1 MFCLRLFGGFD
12 FIAYVASMKNLFF
25 FLLIFSFP
33 KNSFAQKEK
42 AIKKLNDNL
51 LKIKQKH
58 ELLGLSVAVVR
69 KNITVFLG
77 SYGLAHERKK
87 IPLTVNSAYRIASIS
102 KSVTA
107 TALLM
112 LHDKGLFRLDEDIS
126 PTLGFTLRN
135 PRFPTE
141 PITFRQLLNHTSSL
155 RDGGAYHRFLDESL
169 GNKPPLLKDL
179 LSPKGKYYTPDLF
192 SDRKPAEAFE
202 YSNLAYGVI
211 GALVE
216 KLSKQRFDKF
226 CKAKIF
232 QPLGL
237 RASFNVEDISP
248 RNLVT
253 LYRKD
258 GAGKWI
264 SQVDDYRTEKLKPR
278 KLQKYKIGSN
288 GLMFSPQG
296 ALRISPKELSKLMI
310 LYLNKGMIGKKR
322 LLKESTVLEMCKT
335 QWKIGKDNLES
346 QDKLFQAWG
355 LGFHL
360 VQGKAKTDIVFP
372 KKNMIGHFGEAY
384 GLISDFYFDPESQ
397 NGFVFMTNGSAR
409 PFLKGSKSAYCLLE
423 EDVFEAIKNFLA
435 EY

>member
-1 MFCLRLFGGFD
+1 ML
-12 FIAYVASMKNLFF
+12 VLFF
-25 FLLIFSFP
+25 FRD
-33 KNSFAQKEK
+33 SFAQKEK
-42 AIKKLNDNL
+42 AVQKLNDNL

-77 SYGLAHERKK
+77 SYGLAHEKKK

-102 KSVTA
+102 KSITA

-112 LHDKGLFRLDEDIS
+112 LYDKGLFQLDEDIS

-141 PITFRQLLNHTSSL
+141 PITFRQVLNHTSSL
-155 RDGGAYHRFLDESL
+155 RDAGSYQRFLDESL
-169 GNKPPLLKDL
+169 SNNPPLIKDL
-179 LSPKGKYYTPDLF
+179 LSPKGKYFTPYLF

-202 YSNLAYGVI
+202 YSNLGYGLI
-211 GALVE
+211 GTLVE
-216 KLSKQRFDKF
+216 KLSKQRFDKY

-232 QPLGL
+232 QPLGI
-237 RASFNVEDISP
+237 RASFNVEDINP
-248 RNLVT
+248 RHLVT

-258 GAGKWI
+258 TKGKWV
-264 SQVDDYRTEKLKPR
+264 SQVDDYRTEKLKHR

-296 ALRISPKELSKLMI
+296 ALRASAKDLTKLMI
-310 LYLNKGMIGKKR
+310 LYLNKGVIGKKR
-322 LLKESTVLEMCKT
+322 LLKENTVLEMCKT
-335 QWKIGKDNLES
+335 QWKIGKNNLEGK
-346 QDKLFQAWG
+346 DKHFQAWG

-360 VQGKAKTDIVFP
+360 AQGKAKTDVVFP

-384 GLISDFYFDPESQ
+384 GLISDFYFDPETQ
-397 NGFVFMTNGSAR
+397 NGFIFMTNGSAK
-409 PFLKGSKSAYCLLE
+409 PFRTGSKSAYCLLE
-423 EDVFEAIKNFLA
+423 EDVFEAIKIFLS